1 MLRSLTPMRS
11 AMVFALAESYLT
23 PPSCGM
29 PFLYAPIAMIRAC
42 VSAKAVAEHTENATA
57 QAVRNAA
64 FMKSSLDPR
73 IAAVQREAMNSTAAY
88 CIGGSNPAAIR
99 AAHRAERA

>member
-1 MLRSLTPMRS
+1 MLRSLTPMRW

-23 PPSCGM
+23 PPSCGI

-64 FMKSSLDPR
+64 FMKSSQIPASLRRSDASEL
-73 IAAVQREAMNSTAAY
+73 IVSAARTPGQLQ
-88 CIGGSNPAAIR
+88 IR
-99 AAHRAERA
+99 KRL